1 MVVFGFFHMIPWLG
15 DIVFSG
21 LGWVVML
28 VSGLVLAVISLGL
41 IGWPIMT
48 VAISVDSDDAFAATT
63 KPYSYLGQKGWL
75 ALGSGIFCTIYGS
88 ICLIFLCWLGSV
100 GIYLAKWGVSQTPGV
115 AAVGRSPE
123 FLFISA
129 PTTFGW
135 RTLLLEGA
143 RIEGNPVVENG
154 VVQASRLE
162 KYRDS
167 LTANQRT
174 GAFLASGWLYLA
186 VLPLVG
192 VGYSL
197 FWSFLTGIYLLL
209 RRKVDDVEMR
219 DIYLD
224 EEDDPVF
231 APVVAPDYKPTSS
244 RSTPVRETGSSG
256 GCGSVPESTKPGAIS
271 LSVLKGPNSG
281 S

>member
-1 MVVFGFFHMIPWLG
+1 
-15 DIVFSG
+15 
-21 LGWVVML
+21 
-28 VSGLVLAVISLGL
+28 
-41 IGWPIMT
+41 
-48 VAISVDSDDAFAATT
+48 
-63 KPYSYLGQKGWL
+63 
-75 ALGSGIFCTIYGS
+75 
-88 ICLIFLCWLGSV
+88 
-100 GIYLAKWGVSQTPGV
+100 
-115 AAVGRSPE
+115 
-123 FLFISA
+123 
-129 PTTFGW
+129 
-135 RTLLLEGA
+135 LEGA

-154 VVQASRLE
+154 VVQATRLE

-244 RSTPVRETGSSG
+244 RSTPVRESGSSG

>member
-1 MVVFGFFHMIPWLG
+1 
-15 DIVFSG
+15 
-21 LGWVVML
+21 ML

-123 FLFISA
+123 FLFINA

-154 VVQASRLE
+154 VVQATRLE

-244 RSTPVRETGSSG
+244 RSTPVRESGSSG